1 MQSRS
6 PRWTGVA
13 SVILPNSRRRRIGG
27 RRVFSALRWRRRGR
41 GRSACSYQRC
51 AIATEAERSFASTR
65 GVPSTSLQA
74 PHSAKA
80 SCGCDVR
87 NSGSVSA
94 GSPRLSITARM
105 SAAALSTRCRQR
117 QQSAYSVPCACRA
130 LNAEVPRVHDDVR
143 YRAAVRPQWN
153 RLRRTARAS
162 QTGRAARRGPTR
174 CIRHIAF
181 DASKLSRARLFRRV
195 ARQSWRKDVRIR
207 LMFWV
212 NRK

>member
-1 MQSRS
+1 M
-6 PRWTGVA
+6 A
-13 SVILPNSRRRRIGG
+13 
-27 RRVFSALRWRRRGR
+27 
-41 GRSACSYQRC
+41 
-51 AIATEAERSFASTR
+51 
-65 GVPSTSLQA
+65 GVPSVRSGGDVAGVAVLYAVARDAQSRLKPNA
-74 PHSAKA
+74 LSRARGASRAPRSRPPHSAKA

-105 SAAALSTRCRQR
+105 SAAAPSTRCRQR

-130 LNAEVPRVHDDVR
+130 LNAEAPHVHDEVR
-143 YRAAVRPQWN
+143 HRAAVRPQWY
-153 RLRRTARAS
+153 RLRRTALAR

-174 CIRHIAF
+174 RIRHNAF
-181 DASKLSRARLFRRV
+181 DASKLSRARLFCRV
-195 ARQSWRKDVRIR
+195 ARQSCRKHVRIR

>member
-51 AIATEAERSFASTR
+51 AIATEAPRSR
-65 GVPSTSLQA
+65 P

-105 SAAALSTRCRQR
+105 SAAAPSTRCRQR

-174 CIRHIAF
+174 RIRHIAF